1 MSIVSETLLTFLPAK
16 RKTTPSGW
24 TSFNA
29 PCCHHNGT
37 SADTRQRGGLISNGD
52 EGISYHCF
60 NCGFKASWQPGRNLS
75 HKMRKLLNWL
85 NAPDDVIN
93 KLALQVMQE
102 NEGVEVQNKLV
113 QLPTFTTKPLPES
126 ARPVSDWAD
135 YCALE
140 PTGVDK
146 NLIAV
151 FDYMK
156 SRQLYIDDYK
166 FYWTPELAYRDRLI
180 IPFYYKKQI
189 VGWTA
194 RTVKSDKNPKY
205 LSEQQPGYVFNLDEQ
220 RHEKIF
226 TIVCEGPVDAIHI
239 EGVAL
244 LGSEIKDQQAMLINS
259 LNKDV
264 IVVPDRDDA
273 GSKLVEQAI
282 ELGWSVSM
290 PEWAININDVGDAV
304 QKHGRLYALHS
315 IVSAAEKSAIKI
327 RLRAKTWFRKERNIG

>member
-1 MSIVSETLLTFLPAK
+1 MSIVSETLLTYLPAK

-37 SADTRQRGGLISNGD
+37 SADTRQRGGLISNG
-52 EGISYHCF
+52 ENGISYHCF

-75 HKMRKLLNWL
+75 QKMRKLLTWL
-85 NAPDDVIN
+85 NTPDDVIN

-102 NEGVEVQNKLV
+102 NEGIEVKDKLV
-113 QLPTFTTKPLPES
+113 QLPTFSTKPLPDS
-126 ARPVSDWAD
+126 ARPINDWAD

-156 SRQLYIDDYK
+156 TRNLYLDDYN
-166 FYWTPELAYRDRLI
+166 FYWTPELAYRDRLV
-180 IPFYYKKQI
+180 IPFYYKKEV

-194 RTVKSDKNPKY
+194 RTIKENKNPKY

-220 RHEKIF
+220 RPNKIF
-226 TIVCEGPVDAIHI
+226 VVVCEGPVDAIHI

-244 LGSEIKDQQAMLINS
+244 LGSEIKDQQAMLVNS
-259 LNKDV
+259 LNKQV
-264 IVVPDRDDA
+264 ILVPDRDDA

-282 ELGWSVSM
+282 DLGWAVSM
-290 PEWAININDVGDAV
+290 PDWSQDVNDIGDAV
-304 QKHGRLYALHS
+304 NKYGRLYTLHS
-315 IVSAAEKSAIKI
+315 IVSGAEQNALKI
-327 RLRAKTWFRKERNIG
+327 RLKAKTWFG